1 MKLGLISKSL
11 LLFGLSVFLWV
22 VLTLFESALV
32 GMSLTTERVVTF
44 LCLVLPAGLGSVLG
58 WTSLVRKDG
67 RAWRAVAG
75 SGWHNA
81 EYSVR
86 NISFGGHPVCRLR
99 SKRVITGSVFC
110 ASLKR

>member
-11 LLFGLSVFLWV
+11 FLFGLSVFLWV

-44 LCLVLPAGLGSVLG
+44 LSLVLPAGLGSVLG

-67 RAWRAVAG
+67 RAWLAVVGIMLNTLFAIFHSMVILFAG
-75 SGWHNA
+75 
-81 EYSVR
+81 
-86 NISFGGHPVCRLR
+86 
-99 SKRVITGSVFC
+99 
-110 ASLKR
+110 

>member
-67 RAWRAVAG
+67 RAWLAVAG
-75 SGWHNA
+75 IMLNTLFAIFHL
-81 EYSVR
+81 V
-86 NISFGGHPVCRLR
+86 
-99 SKRVITGSVFC
+99 VILFAG
-110 ASLKR
+110 